1 MSQSPDTPPIIVE
14 RDAAGIVTLTLN
26 RGPARN
32 VLSRQM
38 LADFAEVLDTIAA
51 DSQAR
56 VVLLRAEGPGF
67 CAGHDLREIKA
78 HQDDADSGA
87 AFNAELFASCAR
99 VMGQIRSLAQPVI
112 AVVHATAV
120 AAGCE
125 LVATCD
131 MAIASE
137 EARFGVNGINIGLF
151 CSTPAVA
158 LARNVTRKRAFEL
171 LSTGRLI
178 DAQEALEIGLIN
190 RVAAADELNAQA
202 HELAASIAEKPAEAV
217 AIGKHTFYRQVAL
230 PVDQAYPVA
239 GSAMV
244 ENLGLDVARE
254 GIAAFTEKRTPEW
267 KRH

>member
-1 MSQSPDTPPIIVE
+1 
-14 RDAAGIVTLTLN
+14 
-26 RGPARN
+26 
-32 VLSRQM
+32 
-38 LADFAEVLDTIAA
+38 
-51 DSQAR
+51 
-56 VVLLRAEGPGF
+56 
-67 CAGHDLREIKA
+67 
-78 HQDDADSGA
+78 
-87 AFNAELFASCAR
+87 
-99 VMGQIRSLAQPVI
+99 
-112 AVVHATAV
+112 VHATAV

-131 MAIASE
+131 MAIASDQ
-137 EARFGVNGINIGLF
+137 ARFGVNGINIGLF

-178 DAQEALEIGLIN
+178 DAAEALEIGLIN
-190 RVAAADELNAQA
+190 RVSAADALDEEARV
-202 HELAASIAEKPAEAV
+202 LAASIAEKPAAAV

-244 ENLGLDVARE
+244 ENLELDVARE
-254 GIAAFTEKRTPEW
+254 GIAAFTEKRAPDW